1 MIKRVG
7 RKEELRRHSTT
18 KKSPRPSVEKMY
30 NDFFR
35 VNVQSSESDE
45 QSLEQPSPLKVVE
58 STTTYGV
65 YEAPVR

>member
-18 KKSPRPSVEKMY
+18 KKSPRLAVEKMY

-35 VNVQSSESDE
+35 VNVLSSESDE